1 MKHTTISREM
11 RNKNRKTMR
20 NNKPK
25 NSVSDKIKQ
34 NIMVQFLELLN
45 MIKLFHWKTCSYS
58 LHKSTDLLYEQL
70 NKHID
75 KFIELL
81 IIKDN
86 KRIKMV
92 NKKMN
97 LIDINDE
104 TEFKS
109 KIYEYREF
117 LINMDTIFNKRS
129 DSALITIKDDILVD
143 INQFLYLMTIK

>member
-58 LHKSTDLLYEQL
+58 QHKSTDLLYEQL

-129 DSALITIKDDILVD
+129 DSALISIKDDILVD
-143 INQFLYLMTIK
+143 INQFLYLMTFK